1 MKIFDLLNTMRRVPQ
16 YVGVHG
22 PGLVLEHTAWT
33 DWHAMPKDVL
43 KATVMTWWID
53 NEMHELRIAVHP
65 ATAAKLL
72 EEYKVGENVQQI
84 IPIAHNKKELKL

>member
-1 MKIFDLLNTMRRVPQ
+1 MRRVPQ

-22 PGLVLEHTAWT
+22 PGLVLKHTTWT
-33 DWHAMPKDVL
+33 DWHTMPKDVL

-53 NEMHELRIAVHP
+53 NEMDELRIAVHP

-84 IPIAHNKKELKL
+84 IPIAHDEKELKL